1 MDITHYMGLGQ
12 MGMAGYASSGF
23 LLLLAWSIF
32 WKGFALW
39 YAARRGEQ
47 WWFIALLVINTAG
60 ILEIIYIF
68 FIAKVP
74 EFRSKLGMK

>member
-1 MDITHYMGLGQ
+1 MYMNYLGV
-12 MGMAGYASSGF
+12 GGVGWPMAIPALLI
-23 LLLLAWSIF
+23 LLLVWNLF

-39 YAARRGEQ
+39 HSAKRHET
-47 WWFIALLVINTAG
+47 WWFIAMLVINTAG

-74 EFRSKLGMK
+74 EFRSKIGLK